1 MIDVKSTGLF
11 FENEIIQKN
20 KCTVDMWKTGHSHIK
35 RRVREINAL
44 CGFEKSGHFF
54 INHPL
59 GLGFDDGLKSACLVL
74 EYLAKNKNKKL
85 SQLYLN
91 LKTSYQSPTMAP
103 FCEDDIKYS
112 VVDEIITKIS
122 QDKDN
127 KTLIADQQITEL
139 NKVNGIR
146 FRLANGSWGLIRAS
160 SNKPSLVVV
169 IESLTSNEETK
180 TIFSYINKLLNET
193 GKVGEYDQTL

>member
-1 MIDVKSTGLF
+1 
-11 FENEIIQKN
+11 
-20 KCTVDMWKTGHSHIK
+20 
-35 RRVREINAL
+35 
-44 CGFEKSGHFF
+44 
-54 INHPL
+54 
-59 GLGFDDGLKSACLVL
+59 
-74 EYLAKNKNKKL
+74 
-85 SQLYLN
+85 
-91 LKTSYQSPTMAP
+91 MAP

-112 VVDEIITKIS
+112 VVDEIIMKIS

-146 FRLANGSWGLIRAS
+146 FKLANGSWGLIRAS

-180 TIFSYINKLLNET
+180 KIFSYINKLLNET
-193 GKVGEYDQTL
+193 GKVGAYDQTL

>member
-1 MIDVKSTGLF
+1 MCIRD
-11 FENEIIQKN
+11 
-20 KCTVDMWKTGHSHIK
+20 
-35 RRVREINAL
+35 R
-44 CGFEKSGHFF
+44 
-54 INHPL
+54 
-59 GLGFDDGLKSACLVL
+59 CLVL